1 MSDQSVE
8 FASLLCS
15 RLCHDLMSPVGA
27 IGNGLELLADE
38 TDPGLRAS
46 CLDLVADSQR
56 ASADKLKFFRIAFGA
71 GGGFGDDI
79 AATEVR
85 EVLEGFMRGKA
96 KVELGWLIEQPGVA
110 RTQARLLLNLALIGY
125 DALVRGG
132 RLDVGVDGG
141 EVVVR
146 AEGPRLI
153 LDPETRAV
161 LAGESRDAP
170 TARTAPAWLVR
181 KLAED
186 AGGQVALAD
195 DTAGVLLLAATLPG

>member
-1 MSDQSVE
+1 MPDQSVE

-27 IGNGLELLADE
+27 LGNGLELLADE
-38 TDPGLRAS
+38 TNAEMRAR
-46 CLDLVADSQR
+46 CLELVADSQR
-56 ASADKLKFFRIAFGA
+56 ASADKLKFFRVAFGA

-85 EVLEGFMRGKA
+85 DVLEGFMRGKA
-96 KVELGWLIEQPGVA
+96 KVELGWLIEAPGVA
-110 RTQARLLLNLALIGY
+110 RTQAKLLLNLALIGY

-153 LDPETRAV
+153 LDAEIRAV
-161 LAGESRDAP
+161 LAGEGREAP
-170 TARTAPAWLVR
+170 SARTAPAWLVR

-186 AGGQVALAD
+186 AGGSVALAD
-195 DTAGVLLLAATLPG
+195 GEPGVLLLAATLPG